1 MDVDCRLD
9 GSAQCWRMLQQECR
23 NLQPSNDDTI
33 ITANAVTIESTKCL
47 GPCGDGPNVVIVPS
61 DKSLLSST
69 NRTTTSYDR
78 IWDET
83 LAIPRPL
90 SNAQRYHKSFV
101 PAYLFGANVQ
111 GVYQVRD
118 SERARAVVHVAVA
131 SSLGTVKSSLRKAT
145 AMDTTTATTT
155 TSNRA
160 AQQQPLQFI
169 ESRRCWFDRPRNERL
184 VAQRVLHASILYGL
198 ATASNHQPLGTTTEW
213 GIAIVLWTLSNF
225 VMKESVLEQWL
236 QGKLGKRR

>member
-1 MDVDCRLD
+1 
-9 GSAQCWRMLQQECR
+9 
-23 NLQPSNDDTI
+23 
-33 ITANAVTIESTKCL
+33 
-47 GPCGDGPNVVIVPS
+47 
-61 DKSLLSST
+61 
-69 NRTTTSYDR
+69 
-78 IWDET
+78 
-83 LAIPRPL
+83 
-90 SNAQRYHKSFV
+90 
-101 PAYLFGANVQ
+101 
-111 GVYQVRD
+111 VRD

-131 SSLGTVKSSLRKAT
+131 SSLGTVESSLRKAT
-145 AMDTTTATTT
+145 AIDTT

-160 AQQQPLQFI
+160 AQQQQPLQFI